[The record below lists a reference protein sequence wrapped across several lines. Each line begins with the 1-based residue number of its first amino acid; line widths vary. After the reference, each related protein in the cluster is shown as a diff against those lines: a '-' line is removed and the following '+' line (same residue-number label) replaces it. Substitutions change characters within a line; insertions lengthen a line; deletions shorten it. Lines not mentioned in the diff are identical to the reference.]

1 MNSIQINKMVIFK
14 FYFIYSIPSLDLFDL
29 STRRLI
35 LLTKHDETQKRNIS
49 SLREHS
55 LNLSNNFMKL

>member
-29 STRRLI
+29 RTRRLI
-35 LLTKHDETQKRNIS
+35 LLTKHNENSKREYQFTPRTFPQAN
-49 SLREHS
+49 
-55 LNLSNNFMKL
+55 